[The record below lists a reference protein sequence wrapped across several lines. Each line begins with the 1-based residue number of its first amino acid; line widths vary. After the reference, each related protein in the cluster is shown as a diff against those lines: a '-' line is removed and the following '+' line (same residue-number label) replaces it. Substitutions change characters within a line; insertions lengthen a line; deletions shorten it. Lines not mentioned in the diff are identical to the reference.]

1 MEKII
6 LLHSGGTQGTS
17 LSLEKYNLLKE
28 AIVEVFLLQ
37 STATQDE
44 IISYVSQKLSKNI
57 ENDLS
62 KLVEMVLPDLEAR
75 SFIEQVAESDP
86 IQFRLKL
93 IRC

>member
-6 LLHSGGTQGTS
+6 LLHSGGTQGAS
-17 LSLEKYNLLKE
+17 LSIEKYNLLKE

-37 STATQDE
+37 STANKEE
-44 IISYVSQKLSKNI
+44 ILTYVSKKISNNI
-57 ENDLS
+57 KNDLS
-62 KLVEMVLPDLEAR
+62 NLVEMVLPDLEAR